1 MVNVHHT
8 AGVFNS
14 YSKFCREP
22 TAHWLLCFCVS
33 SVTKCQNDALT
44 KVVIIGQNQIIKS
57 LVNADCCFGLCLVI
71 SIQST
76 KLTASL
82 NPLLLILSVLQW
94 FFFSCFCFFWRGPS
108 GKPLWPSLWHFEF
121 PFLFIKHFAITEILS
136 VFCKEQLWNFQKL
149 VERAVQNTQSA
160 APVVF

>member
-1 MVNVHHT
+1 MHHT
-8 AGVFNS
+8 AVVFNS

-22 TAHWLLCFCVS
+22 TTHWLLCFCVS

-94 FFFSCFCFFWRGPS
+94 FFFHAFAS
-108 GKPLWPSLWHFEF
+108 FE
-121 PFLFIKHFAITEILS
+121 E
-136 VFCKEQLWNFQKL
+136 
-149 VERAVQNTQSA
+149 
-160 APVVF
+160 APVANHFDHHSDILNSPFFSSNILLSLKFLVFFVKSNYEISRN